1 MEHRSALP
9 SGVFHAMNRDMTRRL
24 LLLSLCLGLA
34 ACDSSDTAPLPLNL
48 YECDAGEAAL
58 RHLITTLPD
67 LNPGVAKSYSI
78 VLSEINRDGM
88 TPASDAFT
96 KRFADLK
103 LKFVNAQ
110 KLKDIDPD
118 HTIVDTD
125 TRLAAFI
132 LQLRNLKST
141 SATTWDAEAGWSYKR
156 EFARWKLQVEVK
168 DGKASVVKAEKVE
181 GSPTAAPKVN

>member
-1 MEHRSALP
+1 
-9 SGVFHAMNRDMTRRL
+9 MNTHMTRRH

-58 RHLITTLPD
+58 RHLISSLPD

-78 VLSEINRDGM
+78 VLGEINRDGM
-88 TPASDAFT
+88 TPATDAFT

-103 LKFVNAQ
+103 LKFINAQ
-110 KLKDIDPD
+110 NLKDIEPD
-118 HTIVDTD
+118 HTIADPD

-132 LQLRNLKST
+132 LQLRNLKPT
-141 SATTWDAEAGWSYKR
+141 SATTWEAEAGWSYKK
-156 EFARWKLQVEVK
+156 EFGRIKLRLEVK
-168 DGKASVVKAEKVE
+168 DGKTSVISSEKVG
-181 GSPTAAPKVN
+181 GS

>member
-1 MEHRSALP
+1 LP
-9 SGVFHAMNRDMTRRL
+9 SCVFHAMNRDMTRRL

-58 RHLITTLPD
+58 RHLISVLPE

-78 VLSEINRDGM
+78 VIGDINRDGM
-88 TPASDAFT
+88 TPATDAFT

-103 LKFVNAQ
+103 LKFIDAQ
-110 KLKDIDPD
+110 FLKDIEPD
-118 HTIVDTD
+118 HTIADPD

-132 LQLRNLKST
+132 LQLRKLKPT
-141 SATTWDAEAGWSYKR
+141 SATTWDAEAGWSYKK
-156 EFARWKLQVEVK
+156 EFTRLKLRLEVK
-168 DGKASVVKAEKVE
+168 DGKTRVVNAEKIE
-181 GSPTAAPKVN
+181 GS